1 MTSIKAQSIEQWF
14 DTNDSGPL
22 LIAGP
27 CSVESPEQVLETA
40 QQIKANAP
48 ISLLRGGV
56 WKPRTKPGSFEGV
69 GAEAMRWLIDAGKAI
84 NTPQQLLK

>member
-40 QQIKANAP
+40 QQIRANPP
-48 ISLLRGGV
+48 IS
-56 WKPRTKPGSFEGV
+56 
-69 GAEAMRWLIDAGKAI
+69 
-84 NTPQQLLK
+84 